1 MVRILMLDPDERSR
15 KTFAQILSPFHH
27 ILAPETFVGCA
38 DLVQQQKPDIVFL
51 EVDLPGTNGIDMIP
65 ELLAIPHP
73 PQIIMYSTIS
83 AISTV
88 VAAIRAGAVDYV
100 AKPALLSTIQASIRE
115 AVARR
120 LVESSMSEGVD
131 ADATEQIIG
140 RTAVMRELKNQL
152 VRFAPAADPVLLIGE
167 SGTGKELAARTI
179 HRLSPRGRGPF
190 VPVNCAAVP
199 DTLFEAEMFGVDRGG
214 YTDAIARGGFFERAN
229 GGTLFLDEIGELAAA
244 SQSKLLRI
252 LEDNQVCRIGST
264 RPRNVDVRV
273 LFATN
278 TDLKAAVAER
288 RFRRDLYYRINILT
302 VVMPPLRAR
311 LEDIPNLVAAF
322 LRDTPH
328 VRVSDPAIRCLL
340 RHDWPGNV
348 RELHGTIRRASIFAE
363 EGTIEPHHLQFP

>member
-1 MVRILMLDPDERSR
+1 MLDADERSR
-15 KTFAQILSPFHH
+15 RTFAQILSPFHH
-27 ILAPETFVGCA
+27 ILTAETLSEYA
-38 DLVQQQKPDIVFL
+38 DLVRRERPDIVFL
-51 EVDLPGTNGIDMIP
+51 EVDLPGKNGIDVIP
-65 ELLAIPHP
+65 ELLSIPHP
-73 PQIIMYSTIS
+73 PQIIMYSTVS
-83 AISTV
+83 SISTV
-88 VAAIRAGAVDYV
+88 VAAIRAGAVDYI
-100 AKPALLSTIQASIRE
+100 AKPALLSTIQASIRA

-120 LVESSMSEGVD
+120 LAHDSVPEGVD
-131 ADATEQIIG
+131 ANVTEQIIG
-140 RTAVMRELKNQL
+140 GTAVMLELKNQL
-152 VRFAPAADPVLLIGE
+152 VRFAPTIDPVLLIGE

-179 HRLSPRGRGPF
+179 HRLSPRCGGPF

-214 YTDAIARGGFFERAN
+214 YTDAIAHGGFFERAN

-244 SQSKLLRI
+244 SQSKLLRV

-264 RPRNVDVRV
+264 RSRDVDVRV

-288 RFRRDLYYRINILT
+288 KFRRDLYYRINILT
-302 VVMPPLRAR
+302 VVIPPLRAR

-322 LRDTPH
+322 LRETPN

-340 RHDWPGNV
+340 QHDWPGNV
-348 RELHGTIRRASIFAE
+348 RELHGTIRRASIIAE